1 MNPLTTLVI
10 TGVLGGGLV
19 QGIATLISSRST
31 AKKLATERKS
41 IDAKLPAEVDSVIV
55 TGAEQAVLSMS
66 KALEAADRRIAE
78 LERREKA
85 AERTIEQ
92 LRRDVAD
99 LRRRLDECNDRAI
112 QLSERLSSIDNN
124 PGG

>member
-31 AKKLATERKS
+31 AKKLSTERKS